1 MLVRDYM
8 STPVIPIYPETGV
21 QEALRLMRQHKIR
34 RLPVVNTSGALV
46 GIISERD
53 LLYASP
59 SPATSLSVWELNYLL
74 ARLEVQ
80 AIMTRNVI
88 VTTPDAPLTEAARLM
103 LQNKIGGL
111 PVVTENNVTGIKVV
125 GIITESDIF
134 EAFLDTNPTNA
145 TPLRED
151 VTKYTAIAHR

>member
-8 STPVIPIYPETGV
+8 STAVITIYPETGV

-34 RLPVVNTSGALV
+34 RLPVVNAAGELV
-46 GIISERD
+46 GIVSERD

-74 ARLEVQ
+74 ARLEVKEM
-80 AIMTRNVI
+80 MTHNVI
-88 VTTPDAPLTEAARLM
+88 VTSPDAPLEEAARLM

-111 PVVTENNVTGIKVV
+111 PVITENPITRIKKVV

-134 EAFLDTNPTNA
+134 AAFLDINA
-145 TPLRED
+145 TNHAPLRKEGE
-151 VTKYTAIAHR
+151 VL